1 VWKPDGAILAYVDNR
16 SSPVAPTTNGLV
28 LHVQAGN
35 GLLTGWFDNPE
46 SRASSTWQALKKG
59 DLYQFG
65 DPDRDRMW
73 AQADGNYSWASV
85 ETEGY
90 PNEPLN
96 AAQIDAVAR
105 IYAAGHL
112 SEGWPFRL
120 AEKPT
125 DRGLGWHGMGGTA
138 WGGHTG
144 CPGDIRKAQRADI
157 LARAQQLITPGGFLM
172 ALTDKQQTDLVAGV
186 EFIKDRLSGIFPQNY
201 LVVDN
206 NGVAQSVP
214 EGTPGSRPARGLD
227 ELAGNYIV
235 RLILA
240 GKVDVNA
247 LAAATAAKVSANASA
262 ADIAAELLKQ
272 IAAPKES

>member
-65 DPDRDRMW
+65 DPDHDRMW

-112 SEGWPFRL
+112 NEGWPFRL

-138 WGGHTG
+138 WGGHTS

-172 ALTDKQQTDLVAGV
+172 ALSDQQQTDLYNRVMGGIPAGDV
-186 EFIKDRLSGIFPQNY
+186 RGAKNPD
-201 LVVDN
+201 
-206 NGVAQSVP
+206 
-214 EGTPGSRPARGLD
+214 GSPAWVLTSAD
-227 ELAGNYIV
+227 GNTIV
-235 RLILA
+235 NRIA
-240 GKVDVNA
+240 AAKVDVNA